1 MIQVILPGIKLKLL
15 QESFEELRSQI
26 SNKSFDEAFQASI
39 NSQINNIEG
48 LITEQLSYIED
59 INDLC
64 ATSLPDI
71 TELNTLVKH
80 SILESIKNF
89 SLKLEQQNV
98 KECIEKELKLVKSE
112 IITHI
117 IGVFNQVSFVS
128 EQEEILD
135 FIQEK
140 HDDLITILSHIV
152 TTSNDITQVTNIVSM
167 SMRMLIRTFMQFAGG
182 IVSLLSINPK
192 FSSILLYI
200 LPVLLVAIIVI
211 LAIISPKFSIMQS
224 RVDDVNA
231 VVQENVTG
239 ARVVKAYTAEEKE
252 IKRFEKA
259 NQNLFDIN
267 WKVFKTMSIMS
278 PFMSVCIYVALIS
291 IMYIGGKDIIANTG
305 LQVGDLTA
313 AITYITMILMGFL
326 MLAMFSQTIVRGTA
340 SIKRLNAVL
349 DTDPVVLEGEVEE
362 TEEIGTV
369 EFKNVN
375 FSYPGSSGDNVLS
388 NINLKVNRGEKI
400 GILGSTGC
408 GKSSLVNLITRFYDA
423 TEGEVL
429 VDGVNV
435 KEFKFS
441 SLRNKVALVLQK
453 SELYS
458 GTIKENICWGK
469 EDATMEEVIEAAK
482 IAQADSFIQSFNEGY
497 DTFVAEK
504 GASLSGGQKQRIS
517 ISRALIKKPE
527 ILIFDDSTSALDLQ
541 TEANLYKALNE
552 SLKEMTIITIA
563 QRVASVRNADKIVV
577 LNDGEIASIGSHDE
591 LIVNCPIYQEI
602 YNSQLKKDGE

>member
-1 MIQVILPGIKLKLL
+1 MRIFRYMKKYWFFAILAPLFMVVEVLMDLRQPLLMAEIVDVHLINGDIQAIILTGLKMLGLVFLGGVAGILSGVFTNLAAFKYSNDMRQDVFKHIVNL
-15 QESFEELRSQI
+15 SFEQTDNFTTGSLVTR
-26 SNKSFDEAFQASI
+26 
-39 NSQINNIEG
+39 
-48 LITEQLSYIED
+48 IT
-59 INDLC
+59 
-64 ATSLPDI
+64 
-71 TELNTLVKH
+71 
-80 SILESIKNF
+80 
-89 SLKLEQQNV
+89 
-98 KECIEKELKLVKSE
+98 
-112 IITHI
+112 
-117 IGVFNQVSFVS
+117 
-128 EQEEILD
+128 
-135 FIQEK
+135 
-140 HDDLITILSHIV
+140 
-152 TTSNDITQVTNIVSM
+152 NDITQVTNIVSM

-252 IKRFEKA
+252 IKRFKKA

-278 PFMSVCIYVALIS
+278 PFMSVCIYVALLS
-291 IMYIGGKDIIANTG
+291 IMYVGGKDIIANTG

-313 AITYITMILMGFL
+313 AISYITMILFGFM
-326 MLAMFSQTIVRGTA
+326 MLAMFAQTIVRGTA

-349 DTDPVVLEGEVEE
+349 DTNPVVNEGNVSE
-362 TEEIGTV
+362 TEETGTV
-369 EFKNVN
+369 EFKDVS
-375 FSYPGSSGDNVLS
+375 FVYPGSSGENVLT
-388 NINLKVNRGEKI
+388 NINLKVNKGEKI

-408 GKSSLVNLITRFYDA
+408 GKSTLVNLITRFYDA
-423 TEGEVL
+423 TVGEVL

-435 KEFKFS
+435 KEFKFD

-458 GTIKENICWGK
+458 GTIKDNICWGK
-469 EDATMEEVIEAAK
+469 EDATMEEVEYAAK
-482 IAQADSFIQSFNEGY
+482 IAQADSFIKSFNEGY

-541 TEANLYKALNE
+541 TEANLYKAINE
-552 SLKEMTIITIA
+552 SLKDMTIITIA

-591 LIVNCPIYQEI
+591 LINSCPIYQEI

>member
-1 MIQVILPGIKLKLL
+1 MRIFRYMKKYWFFAILAPLFMVGEVLMDLKQPLLMAEIVDIHLINGDIQAIILTGLKMLGLVLIGGAFGILSGVFTNLA
-15 QESFEELRSQI
+15 
-26 SNKSFDEAFQASI
+26 AFKYS
-39 NSQINNIEG
+39 
-48 LITEQLSYIED
+48 
-59 INDLC
+59 NDLR
-64 ATSLPDI
+64 
-71 TELNTLVKH
+71 
-80 SILESIKNF
+80 
-89 SLKLEQQNV
+89 Q
-98 KECIEKELKLVKSE
+98 
-112 IITHI
+112 
-117 IGVFNQVSFVS
+117 
-128 EQEEILD
+128 
-135 FIQEK
+135 
-140 HDDLITILSHIV
+140 DLFSHIV
-152 TTSNDITQVTNIVSM
+152 NLSFEQTDNFTTGSLVTRITNDVTQVTNIVSM
-167 SMRMLIRTFMQFAGG
+167 SMRMLIRTFVQFAGG
-182 IVSLLSINPK
+182 IVALLTINPK
-192 FSSILLYI
+192 FSTVLLYI

-211 LAIISPKFSIMQS
+211 LSIISPKFSIMQS

-252 IKRFEKA
+252 IKRFAKA

-278 PFMSVCIYVALIS
+278 PFMSVCIYVALLS

-305 LQVGDLTA
+305 LEVGDLTA
-313 AITYITMILMGFL
+313 AISYITMILFGFM
-326 MLAMFSQTIVRGTA
+326 MLAMFAQTIVRGTA

-349 DTDPVVLEGEVEE
+349 DTNPVVKEGEVLE
-362 TEEIGTV
+362 TEETGTV
-369 EFKNVN
+369 EFKNVC
-375 FSYPGSSGDNVLS
+375 FAYPGSSGENVLN
-388 NINLKVNRGEKI
+388 NINLKVNKGEKI

-408 GKSSLVNLITRFYDA
+408 GKSTLVNLITRFYDV
-423 TEGEVL
+423 TDGEVI

-435 KEFKFS
+435 KEYEFDV
-441 SLRNKVALVLQK
+441 LRNKVALVLQK
-453 SELYS
+453 SELFS

-469 EDATMEEVIEAAK
+469 EDSTLEEVEYAAK
-482 IAQADSFIQSFNEGY
+482 IAQADSFIKSFNEGY

-541 TEANLYKALNE
+541 TEANLYKAINE
-552 SLKEMTIITIA
+552 SLKDMTIITIA

-591 LIVNCPIYQEI
+591 LINTCPIYQEI

>member
-1 MIQVILPGIKLKLL
+1 MRIFRYMKKYWFFAILAPLFMVVEVLMDLRQPLLMAEIVDVHLINGDIQAIILTGLKMLGLVFLGGVAGILSGVFTNLAAFKYSNDMRQDVFKHIVNL
-15 QESFEELRSQI
+15 SFEQTDNFTTGSLVTR
-26 SNKSFDEAFQASI
+26 
-39 NSQINNIEG
+39 
-48 LITEQLSYIED
+48 IT
-59 INDLC
+59 
-64 ATSLPDI
+64 
-71 TELNTLVKH
+71 
-80 SILESIKNF
+80 
-89 SLKLEQQNV
+89 
-98 KECIEKELKLVKSE
+98 
-112 IITHI
+112 
-117 IGVFNQVSFVS
+117 
-128 EQEEILD
+128 
-135 FIQEK
+135 
-140 HDDLITILSHIV
+140 
-152 TTSNDITQVTNIVSM
+152 NDITQVTNIVSM
-167 SMRMLIRTFMQFAGG
+167 SMRMLIRTFVQFAGG
-182 IVSLLSINPK
+182 IVALLTINPK
-192 FSSILLYI
+192 FSTVLLYI
-200 LPVLLVAIIVI
+200 LPVLLVAIVII

-278 PFMSVCIYVALIS
+278 PFMSVCIYVALLS
-291 IMYIGGKDIIANTG
+291 IMYVGGKDIIANTG

-313 AITYITMILMGFL
+313 AISFITMILFGFM
-326 MLAMFSQTIVRGTA
+326 MLAMFAQTIVRGTA

-349 DTDPVVLEGEVEE
+349 DTNPVVNEGNVSE
-362 TEEIGTV
+362 TEETGTV
-369 EFKNVN
+369 EFKDVS
-375 FSYPGSSGDNVLS
+375 FVYPGSSGENVLT
-388 NINLKVNRGEKI
+388 NINLKVNKGEKI

-408 GKSSLVNLITRFYDA
+408 GKSTLVNLITRFYDA
-423 TEGEVL
+423 TVGEVL

-435 KEFKFS
+435 KEFKFD

-458 GTIKENICWGK
+458 GTIKDNICWGK
-469 EDATMEEVIEAAK
+469 EDDTMEEVEYAAK
-482 IAQADSFIQSFNEGY
+482 IAQADSFIKSFNEGY

-541 TEANLYKALNE
+541 TEANLYKAINE
-552 SLKEMTIITIA
+552 SLKDMTIITIA

-591 LIVNCPIYQEI
+591 LINSCPIYQEI

>member
-1 MIQVILPGIKLKLL
+1 MRIFRYMKKYWFFAILAPLFMVGEVLMDLAQPLLMAEIVDVHLINEDIKMIILTGLKMLGLVFLGGCFGILSGVFTNLAAFKYSNDMRQDVFDHIVRL
-15 QESFEELRSQI
+15 SFEQTD
-26 SNKSFDEAFQASI
+26 NFTT
-39 NSQINNIEG
+39 G
-48 LITEQLSYIED
+48 
-59 INDLC
+59 
-64 ATSLPDI
+64 SL
-71 TELNTLVKH
+71 
-80 SILESIKNF
+80 
-89 SLKLEQQNV
+89 
-98 KECIEKELKLVKSE
+98 
-112 IITHI
+112 
-117 IGVFNQVSFVS
+117 
-128 EQEEILD
+128 
-135 FIQEK
+135 
-140 HDDLITILSHIV
+140 V
-152 TTSNDITQVTNIVSM
+152 TRVTNDITQVTNIVSM

-182 IVSLLSINPK
+182 IVALLTINPK
-192 FSSILLYI
+192 FSSVLLYI
-200 LPVLLVAIIVI
+200 LPVLLVAIIII

-252 IKRFEKA
+252 TKRFEKA

-278 PFMSVCIYVALIS
+278 PFMSVCIYVALLS
-291 IMYIGGKDIIANTG
+291 IMYLGGEDIVKG
-305 LQVGDLTA
+305 SGFEVGDLTA
-313 AITYITMILMGFL
+313 AISYITMILMGFL
-326 MLAMFSQTIVRGTA
+326 MLAMFAQTIVRGTA

-349 DTDPVVLEGEVEE
+349 DTNPVVTEGMLEEGTEV
-362 TEEIGTV
+362 GTV

-375 FSYPGSSGDNVLS
+375 FVYPGSSGDNVLN
-388 NINLKVNRGEKI
+388 NINLKVNKGEKI

-408 GKSSLVNLITRFYDA
+408 GKSTLVNLITRFYDA
-423 TEGEVL
+423 TEGEVY

-469 EDATMEEVIEAAK
+469 EDATMEEVEYAAK
-482 IAQADSFIQSFNEGY
+482 IAQADSFIKSFNEGY

-552 SLKEMTIITIA
+552 SLKDMTIITIA

-591 LIVNCPIYQEI
+591 LINSCPIYQEI

>member
-1 MIQVILPGIKLKLL
+1 MRIFRYMKKYWFFAILAPLFMVGEVLMDLAQPLLMAEIVDVHLINEDIKMIILTGLKMLGLVFLGGCFGILSGVFTNLAAFKYSNDMRQDVFDHIVRL
-15 QESFEELRSQI
+15 SFEQTD
-26 SNKSFDEAFQASI
+26 NFTT
-39 NSQINNIEG
+39 G
-48 LITEQLSYIED
+48 
-59 INDLC
+59 
-64 ATSLPDI
+64 SL
-71 TELNTLVKH
+71 
-80 SILESIKNF
+80 
-89 SLKLEQQNV
+89 
-98 KECIEKELKLVKSE
+98 
-112 IITHI
+112 
-117 IGVFNQVSFVS
+117 
-128 EQEEILD
+128 
-135 FIQEK
+135 
-140 HDDLITILSHIV
+140 V
-152 TTSNDITQVTNIVSM
+152 TRVTNDITQVTNIVSM

-182 IVSLLSINPK
+182 IVALLTINPK
-192 FSSILLYI
+192 FSSVLLYI
-200 LPVLLVAIIVI
+200 LPVLLVAIIII

-239 ARVVKAYTAEEKE
+239 ARVVKAYTAEDKE
-252 IKRFEKA
+252 TKRFEKA

-278 PFMSVCIYVALIS
+278 PFMSVCIYVALLS
-291 IMYIGGKDIIANTG
+291 IMYIGGEDIVKGSG
-305 LQVGDLTA
+305 LEVGDLTA
-313 AITYITMILMGFL
+313 AISYITMILMGFL
-326 MLAMFSQTIVRGTA
+326 MLAMFAQTIVRGTA

-349 DTDPVVLEGEVEE
+349 DTNPVVTEGMLEEGTEV
-362 TEEIGTV
+362 GTV

-375 FSYPGSSGDNVLS
+375 FVYPGSSGDNVLN
-388 NINLKVNRGEKI
+388 NINLKVNKGEKI

-408 GKSSLVNLITRFYDA
+408 GKSTLVNLITRFYDA
-423 TEGEVL
+423 TEGEVY

-469 EDATMEEVIEAAK
+469 EDATMEEVEYAAK
-482 IAQADSFIQSFNEGY
+482 IAQADSFIKSFNEGY

-552 SLKEMTIITIA
+552 SLKDMTIITIA

-591 LIVNCPIYQEI
+591 LINSCPIYQEI

>member
-1 MIQVILPGIKLKLL
+1 MRIFRYMKKYWFFAILAPLFMVVEVLMDLRQPLLMAEIVDVHLINGDIQAIILTGLKMLGLVFLGGVAGILSGVFTNLAAFKYSNDMRQDVFKHIVNL
-15 QESFEELRSQI
+15 SFEQTDNFTTGSLVTR
-26 SNKSFDEAFQASI
+26 
-39 NSQINNIEG
+39 
-48 LITEQLSYIED
+48 IT
-59 INDLC
+59 
-64 ATSLPDI
+64 
-71 TELNTLVKH
+71 
-80 SILESIKNF
+80 
-89 SLKLEQQNV
+89 
-98 KECIEKELKLVKSE
+98 
-112 IITHI
+112 
-117 IGVFNQVSFVS
+117 
-128 EQEEILD
+128 
-135 FIQEK
+135 
-140 HDDLITILSHIV
+140 
-152 TTSNDITQVTNIVSM
+152 NDITQVTNIVSM

-182 IVSLLSINPK
+182 IVSLLTINPK

-200 LPVLLVAIIVI
+200 LPVLLVVIIVI

-252 IKRFEKA
+252 IKRFKKA

-278 PFMSVCIYVALIS
+278 PFMSVCIYVALLS
-291 IMYIGGKDIIANTG
+291 IMYVGGKDIIAGTG
-305 LQVGDLTA
+305 LEVGDLTA
-313 AITYITMILMGFL
+313 AISYITMILFGFM
-326 MLAMFSQTIVRGTA
+326 MLAMFAQTIVRGSA

-349 DTDPVVLEGEVEE
+349 DTNPVVNEGEVSN
-362 TEEIGTV
+362 TEEVGTV
-369 EFKNVN
+369 EFKDVS
-375 FSYPGSSGDNVLS
+375 FSYPGSSGENVLT
-388 NINLKVNRGEKI
+388 NINLKVNKGEKI

-408 GKSSLVNLITRFYDA
+408 GKSTLVNLITRFYDA
-423 TEGEVL
+423 TVGEVL

-435 KEFKFS
+435 KEFKFD

-458 GTIKENICWGK
+458 GTIKDNICWGK
-469 EDATMEEVIEAAK
+469 EDATLEEVEYAAK
-482 IAQADSFIQSFNEGY
+482 IAQADSFIKSFNEGY

-541 TEANLYKALNE
+541 TEANLYKAINE
-552 SLKEMTIITIA
+552 SLKDMTIITIA

-591 LIVNCPIYQEI
+591 LINTCPIYQEI